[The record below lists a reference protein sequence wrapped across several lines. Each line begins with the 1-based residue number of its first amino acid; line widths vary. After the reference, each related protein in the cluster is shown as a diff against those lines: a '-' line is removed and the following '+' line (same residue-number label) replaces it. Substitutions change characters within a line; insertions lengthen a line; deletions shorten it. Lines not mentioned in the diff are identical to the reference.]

1 MFASVMR
8 GAKYFTQRD
17 RRNVVFLYFRK
28 GGRKLSKLTL
38 KQQRFADE
46 YIICG
51 NATEAAIKAGYSGKY
66 ANTNAS
72 KLLQNT
78 TIKSYIDERLEELKS
93 EKVADQQEVLEY
105 LTSVMRG
112 QTQEQI
118 LCSIGE
124 LGQQVIDIDVGAKDR
139 IKAAELIGKR
149 YGIWTDKQEITQ
161 KNIEIVVGDWDADED

>member
-1 MFASVMR
+1 MS
-8 GAKYFTQRD
+8 
-17 RRNVVFLYFRK
+17 
-28 GGRKLSKLTL
+28 L

-46 YIICG
+46 YIISG
-51 NATEAAIKAGYSGKY
+51 NATQAAVKAGYSSKY

-78 TIKSYIDERLEELKS
+78 TIKSYIDERLTQLAS
-93 EKVADQQEVLEY
+93 EKIATQEEVLTY

-112 QTQEQI
+112 ETQEQT

-124 LGQQVIDIDVGAKDR
+124 LGQEVIDIDVGAKDR

-149 YGIWTDKQEITQ
+149 FRMWTEKVETDVTQ
-161 KNIEIVVGDWDADED
+161 TVVIDVGGWDDDQT

>member
-1 MFASVMR
+1 M
-8 GAKYFTQRD
+8 
-17 RRNVVFLYFRK
+17 
-28 GGRKLSKLTL
+28 SKLTI

-78 TIKSYIDERLEELKS
+78 TIKSYIDERLDELKS
-93 EKVADQQEVLEY
+93 EKVANQQEVLEY

-112 QTQEQI
+112 QTQEQT

-139 IKAAELIGKR
+139 IKAAELLGKR
-149 YGIWTDKQEITQ
+149 HRLWTDKVEAEVNGT
-161 KNIEIVVGDWDADED
+161 VVFANEADIPD